1 MQVKMQVKK
10 GTEGVKI
17 SGSPLRGSSHT
28 WTLRLYLFE
37 KADRAGFECSAK
49 PPYAV
54 EKFCAIFIV
63 FFALFWWYNRG
74 RI

>member
-1 MQVKMQVKK
+1 MTRILSICVARA
-10 GTEGVKI
+10 TKI
-17 SGSPLRGSSHT
+17 SKFNRSSCP
-28 WTLRLYLFE
+28 RDSFE
-37 KADRAGFECSAK
+37 KTDRAGFECSAK

-63 FFALFWWYNRG
+63 FFTLFWWYNRG

>member
-1 MQVKMQVKK
+1 MTRLPSICVARA
-10 GTEGVKI
+10 TKI
-17 SGSPLRGSSHT
+17 SKCNRNSCPRDG
-28 WTLRLYLFE
+28 FE

-63 FFALFWWYNRG
+63 FFALFWWYNRD

>member
-1 MQVKMQVKK
+1 MKK
-10 GTEGVKI
+10 KEESLFIRIDEGGRN
-17 SGSPLRGSSHT
+17 S
-28 WTLRLYLFE
+28 FE
-37 KADRAGFECSAK
+37 KADRVAFECSAK